1 SSAPSVFFSLSLH
14 DALPIFVLLA
24 MSWRFLRPY
33 FLIAMMIL
41 TFWWSK
47 KETKRLIF
55 SKYSSGAIWLKY
67 GSKKIG
73 GSRNF
78 SRFCLHW
85 ARLWSRQTWI
95 APIGQQESPR
105 PSMG

>member
-1 SSAPSVFFSLSLH
+1 M
-14 DALPIFVLLA
+14 FVLLA

-55 SKYSSGAIWLKY
+55 SKSSSGAIWLKY
-67 GSKKIG
+67 GPKKIG
-73 GSRNF
+73 GVETFQGFVYIGIVFGVGRPGSPASANKHHLGQAWANP
-78 SRFCLHW
+78 LHFVSLNG
-85 ARLWSRQTWI
+85 A
-95 APIGQQESPR
+95 
-105 PSMG
+105 